1 MPIIA
6 LVLMCIGGAGILTS
20 LILFFSVSAWEDPLL
35 ERWMMGSFLV
45 GQFILSVGIAY
56 WLVHLTVL
64 VGQ

>member
-35 ERWMMGSFLV
+35 ERRMLGSFLI
-45 GQFILSVGIAY
+45 GQFILSIGIVY
-56 WLVHLTVL
+56 WLVYLTRL
-64 VGQ
+64 VGP

>member
-20 LILFFSVSAWEDPLL
+20 LILFFSLSAWEDPLL
-35 ERWMMGSFLV
+35 ERRMMGSLIV
-45 GQFILSVGIAY
+45 GQFLFNVGIAY
-56 WLVHLTVL
+56 WLVHLTGL

>member
-1 MPIIA
+1 MPIVA

-35 ERWMMGSFLV
+35 ERRMMGFFLV
-45 GQFILSVGIAY
+45 GQFILSIGIAY
-56 WLVHLTVL
+56 WLIYLTGL